1 MALMQDK
8 SEAFKIFFLIQ
19 FSKQLLRH
27 SATYDISTLERILKE
42 KTKQVIEKR
51 EKEKERN
58 KRKLFELVEKK
69 KSFVVENV
77 APVKSK
83 KVEKF
88 EIQRSEHIPRKIMI
102 RQSQSLP
109 PPIQRPNIPIGQ
121 LPFGLQHIRPTP
133 SSEPIDI
140 GNLTPYLND
149 PSVST
154 IECNGPETVVLI
166 KRGREMRKTDVTLS
180 KEEIEATLQAF
191 SRAAKIPIHEGV
203 YRVAVG
209 RVILT
214 AQISDETGSK
224 FVISKMF

>member
-1 MALMQDK
+1 MALMQNK

-51 EKEKERN
+51 EREKERN
-58 KRKLFELVEKK
+58 KIKLFELVEKK
-69 KSFVVENV
+69 KSFVVEGT
-77 APVKSK
+77 APLKSK
-83 KVEKF
+83 EVGKF
-88 EIQRSEHIPRKIMI
+88 EINKSEHIPRKIMI
-102 RQSQSLP
+102 RQSQSIP
-109 PPIQRPNIPIGQ
+109 PPIQRPNIQFGQ
-121 LPFGLQHIRPTP
+121 LPFNLQHIRPMP

-140 GNLTPYLND
+140 GDLTPYLND

-154 IECNGPETVVLI
+154 IECNGSETIVLI

-180 KEEIEATLQAF
+180 KEEIEAVLQAF

-214 AQISDETGSK
+214 AQISEQAGAK